1 MADRIRRTPGEGE
14 SDTNSVLRVVE
25 IAPHSLRV
33 LVATAKANLTMT
45 WRYFSWTGFA
55 LRFWIPIMTLGAAW
69 LLYNHVYD
77 GVTSSAFRNAVGTSD
92 YLSFITIGNAF
103 YVFVFS
109 AAFVVGRVM
118 FWERAMGTIE
128 ATFITPMSRLAH
140 MTGAMAAA
148 AVNSTIDFVAVFLI
162 GLLFGFRASSFNPA
176 LFFASLLLTT
186 FALFGIGLM
195 TNAITLTFRD
205 RTTAANTL
213 SILFMA
219 FSGIVCPVELMP
231 GWAQMISK
239 ALPLTYGIR
248 LMRASLLRPGG
259 YNALYDLAAL
269 ISLGIIFAGIGTIT
283 LKLIERTMKKKALF
297 SVF

>member
-1 MADRIRRTPGEGE
+1 M
-14 SDTNSVLRVVE
+14 
-25 IAPHSLRV
+25 APHSFRV
-33 LVATAKANLTMT
+33 LVATAKTNLTMT

-55 LRFWIPIMTLGAAW
+55 LRFWIPLMTLGASW
-69 LLYNHVYD
+69 VLYNHVYQ
-77 GVTSSAFRNAVGTSD
+77 GVTSPEFRSAIGASD

-128 ATFITPMSRLAH
+128 ATFITPMNRLAH
-140 MTGAMAAA
+140 MAGAMTAAMI
-148 AVNSTIDFVAVFLI
+148 NSSIDFVAVFLI
-162 GLLFGFRASSFNPA
+162 ALLFGFQVSSFNTP
-176 LFFASLLLTT
+176 LFFSSLLLTA
-186 FALFGIGLM
+186 FALFGVGLM

-205 RTTAANTL
+205 RTTTSNSL

-219 FSGIVCPVELMP
+219 FSGIVCPLELTP
-231 GWAQMISK
+231 SWAQLISK

-248 LMRASLLRPGG
+248 LMRASLLRPEG
-259 YNALYDLAAL
+259 YSAVYDVVAL
-269 ISLGIIFAGIGTIT
+269 ITLGMIFVGIGTIT
-283 LKLIERTMKKKALF
+283 LKLIERNMKKKALF